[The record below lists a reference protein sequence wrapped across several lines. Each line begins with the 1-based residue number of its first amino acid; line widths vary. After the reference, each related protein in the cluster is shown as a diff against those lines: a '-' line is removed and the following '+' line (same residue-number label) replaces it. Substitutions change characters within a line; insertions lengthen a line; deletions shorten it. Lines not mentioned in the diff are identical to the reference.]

1 MKNGRLH
8 SQSTN
13 DSTYMHEPQTYLS
26 LGMVEAIA
34 KGTTVE
40 RKKKHKTSKE
50 PIVFKED
57 GKKL

>member
-1 MKNGRLH
+1 
-8 SQSTN
+8 
-13 DSTYMHEPQTYLS
+13 MHEPQTYLS